1 MAQQGKGHPRHYYE
15 HAYLGS
21 AHDRNARRTWIV
33 MILNALAMVVEIATG
48 WITGSMALLA
58 DGFHMA
64 TDAGALA
71 VAAIAYAYAR
81 RHVHNARFTFGT
93 GKVGDLAAFAS
104 AIILGLAAIGIAV
117 EAVLRLIYPL
127 TVRYD
132 EAIIVAILGLVVN
145 VGSAMLLMKD
155 GGHVHGPGH
164 GHSHSHAHHD
174 HDHGN
179 GHDHNHAH
187 NHDHAPG
194 VAGQDN
200 NLRAAYLHLVADAV
214 TSAMAI
220 IALVA
225 ARMTGWVWLD
235 AVTGLAGAILIARWS
250 VMLMRDSAAVLL
262 DTADDALLEAI
273 RAKAERTGAT
283 IADLHVWRIGP
294 EAHAAILS
302 VPGGDAQAVR
312 TALSDISGLEH
323 VTVECR

>member
-1 MAQQGKGHPRHYYE
+1 MTQQGKGHPRHYYE

-33 MILNALAMVVEIATG
+33 MILNALAMIVEIATG

-104 AIILGLAAIGIAV
+104 AIILGLAALGIAV
-117 EAVLRLIYPL
+117 EAILRLIYPQ

-132 EAIIVAILGLVVN
+132 EAIVVAIFGLVVN

-164 GHSHSHAHHD
+164 GHSHGHAHDHHD
-174 HDHGN
+174 HA
-179 GHDHNHAH
+179 HAH
-187 NHDHAPG
+187 SHDHAPA

-220 IALVA
+220 AALVV
-225 ARMTGWVWLD
+225 ARITGWVWLD

-250 VMLMRDSAAVLL
+250 VMLLRDSAAVLL
-262 DTADDALLEAI
+262 DTADERLLEAI